1 MPSYNHI
8 TVIGHLGQDP
18 DLRFTSQGTPVCSF
32 TMAVNNR
39 KKIDGE
45 WNDVPIWFKVKVWGK
60 QAESVSQYL
69 SKGRAALVAGQL
81 ELENWTN
88 RDGKDVT
95 TLVINSNEVKFLG
108 DGGGGERSERPQNT
122 FSGQRPRASTAA
134 PPAEAQP
141 DISDD
146 DIPF

>member
-18 DLRFTSQGTPVCSF
+18 DLRYTPQGSPVCSF

-45 WNDVPIWFKVKVWGK
+45 WQDSPLWFKVKVWGK

-69 SKGRAALVAGQL
+69 SKGRAALVSGQL
-81 ELENWTN
+81 DLEYWTN
-88 RDGKDVT
+88 RDGKDMT
-95 TLVINSNEVKFLG
+95 TLVVNSNEVKFLG
-108 DGGGGERSERPQNT
+108 DGGERSDRSQNTSGERQ
-122 FSGQRPRASTAA
+122 RASSAPQT
-134 PPAEAQP
+134 PPAQP
-141 DISDD
+141 NISDD